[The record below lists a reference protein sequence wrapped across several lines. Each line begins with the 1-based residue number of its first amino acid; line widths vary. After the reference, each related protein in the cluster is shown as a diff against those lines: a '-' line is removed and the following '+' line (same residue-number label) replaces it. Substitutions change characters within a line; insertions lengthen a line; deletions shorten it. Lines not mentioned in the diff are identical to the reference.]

1 MVMQS
6 RAGLGMP
13 ANGAKIAPMTDKP
26 ANIAGKMRVTDG
38 EKAQRSALTRAP
50 KPRIAATIV
59 LTCGPKDN
67 LKILMGQRS
76 KRHDFMPSVY
86 VFPGGRV
93 DRADSYAPYNGD
105 LSARSERILE
115 AAYNPRKAR
124 AVALAAVRET
134 WEETGLML
142 GTPAQNTRN
151 INHES
156 YDDFRKAGQLPE
168 LGGIEVFGRAVTPPH
183 RHKRFDTWFFLR
195 HMGDIAPLPVHD
207 SQELLGV
214 DWFTFTQIEQLE
226 TQRATTMMLDVL
238 KRYLSADKPPRD
250 IFYSKAVHGQFKI
263 LRFPEI

>member
-6 RAGLGMP
+6 RAGLAMP
-13 ANGAKIAPMTDKP
+13 ANGDKTAPMTNNP
-26 ANIAGKMRVTDG
+26 NPIASKMKITDS
-38 EKAQRSALTRAP
+38 EKAKRSALTRAP

-59 LTCGPKDN
+59 LTCGPKHN

-93 DRADSYAPYNGD
+93 DRADSYAPYDGD
-105 LSARSERILE
+105 LSARSARILE
-115 AAYNPRKAR
+115 AAYSPRKAR

-142 GTPAQNTRN
+142 GKPAQIKRN
-151 INHES
+151 INHQS
-156 YDDFRKAGQLPE
+156 YDDFRKAGQLPM
-168 LGGIEVFGRAVTPPH
+168 LGNIEVFGRAVTPPH

-195 HMGDIAPLPVHD
+195 HMGDITPLPVHD
-207 SQELLGV
+207 SRELLGV
-214 DWFTFTQIEQLE
+214 DWFTFAQIEQLK

-238 KRYLSADKPPRD
+238 KRYLAADKPPPD
-250 IFYSKAVHGQFKI
+250 IFYSKAVHGQFKM
-263 LRFPEI
+263 LRFPED